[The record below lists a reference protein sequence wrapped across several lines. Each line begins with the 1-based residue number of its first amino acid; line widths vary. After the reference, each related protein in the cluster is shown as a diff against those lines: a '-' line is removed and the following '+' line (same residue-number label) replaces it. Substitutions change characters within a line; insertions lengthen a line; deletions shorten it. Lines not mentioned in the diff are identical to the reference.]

1 MLTLCGFSASNYYNK
16 VKLALLEK
24 EVPFREEL
32 AWVGE
37 TDRDASPLGKVPYLR
52 TPQGTLC
59 ESAVI
64 ADYIEAV
71 VNSEPITHS
80 ELSAEIQRV
89 TRNLQQ
95 QKQAQP
101 PAAELRRLVLER
113 LVNERAQL
121 QLAAETGIRTDA
133 TSVDLAEQA
142 VARQGGI
149 DVAELHK
156 RLAQEGT
163 TVEAFRAR
171 LRDQQTLERLYER
184 EVGNRNRVSEQD
196 LDQYLAEQQANNKD
210 PLAQDINL
218 AQLLVAL
225 PEKATAEQA
234 AALMAQAQKLRDR
247 IRNGESF
254 EALVQ
259 QVSNAERNNGGQLGL
274 RRADRYPALF
284 VQATKD
290 LPVGG
295 VSEVVRSGAGFHIL
309 KVVERRAPEKLT
321 RAVVQTRARHILL
334 RTGPNL
340 TQAQALERLAAV
352 RKRIQSGATSFAAAA
367 REMSQD
373 GSAEQ
378 GGDLGW
384 ANPGMFVPEFEE
396 VMNKLDDLEIS
407 APLVSRFGV
416 HLLQVMERRKVELNP
431 RELREMARM
440 ELRASRYDKA
450 FESWAQEVRARAFV
464 EYRDAP
470 Q

>member
-1 MLTLCGFSASNYYNK
+1 MTMNFQPRRWAFALATLVWS
-16 VKLALLEK
+16 VL
-24 EVPFREEL
+24 
-32 AWVGE
+32 
-37 TDRDASPLGKVPYLR
+37 PL
-52 TPQGTLC
+52 C
-59 ESAVI
+59 AVQAQTARA
-64 ADYIEAV
+64 ADYIVAV
-71 VNSEPITHS
+71 VNSEPITNS
-80 ELSAEIQRV
+80 ELSAEMQRV
-89 TRNLQQ
+89 ARTLQQ
-95 QKQAQP
+95 QKQAVP
-101 PAAELRRLVLER
+101 PATELRKLVLER

-121 QLAAETGIRTDA
+121 QLASETGVRTDA
-133 TSVDLAEQA
+133 ATVELAEQA
-142 VARQGGI
+142 VARQSGI

-218 AQLLVAL
+218 AQLLVAV

-234 AALMAQAQKLRDR
+234 AALLAQAQKLRDR
-247 IRNGESF
+247 IRQGESF

-259 QVSNAERNNGGQLGL
+259 QVSNAERNNGGELGL
-274 RRADRYPALF
+274 RRGDRYPALF
-284 VQATKD
+284 VQATQD

-295 VSEVVRSGAGFHIL
+295 ISEVVRSGAGFHIL

-321 RAVVQTRARHILL
+321 RSVVQTRARHILL

-340 TQAQALERLAAV
+340 TQAQAIERLAAV

-416 HLLQVMERRKVELNP
+416 HLLQVMERRRVELTP

>member
-1 MLTLCGFSASNYYNK
+1 MTMIRSSRAWALALVLSALPLCGVQAQT
-16 VKLALLEK
+16 A
-24 EVPFREEL
+24 R
-32 AWVGE
+32 A
-37 TDRDASPLGKVPYLR
+37 
-52 TPQGTLC
+52 
-59 ESAVI
+59 
-64 ADYIEAV
+64 ADYIVAV

-80 ELSAEIQRV
+80 ELNAEMQRIAH
-89 TRNLQQ
+89 TLQQ

-101 PAAELRRLVLER
+101 PAAEFKKLVLER

-121 QLAAETGIRTDA
+121 QLARESGIRMDA
-133 TSVDLAEQA
+133 ATVEQAEQA
-142 VARQGGI
+142 IARQGGI

-171 LRDQQTLERLYER
+171 LRDQQALERLYER
-184 EVGNRNRVSEQD
+184 EVSNRNRVSEQD
-196 LDQYLAEQQANNKD
+196 LDQYLSDLQAHNKD

-218 AQLLVAL
+218 AQLLVAV
-225 PEKATAEQA
+225 PEKASAEQA
-234 AALMAQAQKLRDR
+234 AALFVQTQKLLDR

-259 QVSNAERNNGGQLGL
+259 QLSAADRNNGGQLGL
-274 RRADRYPALF
+274 RRGDRYPLLF

-290 LPVGG
+290 IPVGSY
-295 VSEVVRSGAGFHIL
+295 SEVVRSGAGFHIL
-309 KVVERRAPEKLT
+309 KVVERRAPEQLT
-321 RAVVQTRARHILL
+321 RSVVQTRARHILL
-334 RTGPNL
+334 RTSPTL
-340 TQAQALERLAAV
+340 PQAAAIERLAGV
-352 RKRIQSGATSFAAAA
+352 KKRIQSGATTFAAAA

-384 ANPGMFVPEFEE
+384 AHPGMFVPEFEE
-396 VMNKLDDLEIS
+396 VMNKLDDLAIS

-416 HLLQVMERRKVELNP
+416 HLLQVMERRRVELTP

-450 FESWAQEVRARAFV
+450 FETWAQEVRARAFV
-464 EYRDAP
+464 EYRELP

>member
-1 MLTLCGFSASNYYNK
+1 MTMNIQPRQWALTLASL
-16 VKLALLEK
+16 VLSL
-24 EVPFREEL
+24 VP
-32 AWVGE
+32 
-37 TDRDASPLGKVPYLR
+37 
-52 TPQGTLC
+52 LC
-59 ESAVI
+59 AVQAQTARA
-64 ADYIEAV
+64 ADYIVAV
-71 VNSEPITHS
+71 VNSEPITNS
-80 ELSAEIQRV
+80 ELGAEVLRV
-89 TRNLQQ
+89 THNLQQ
-95 QKQAQP
+95 QKQPVP
-101 PAAELRRLVLER
+101 PATELRKLVLER
-113 LVNERAQL
+113 LINERAQL

-133 TSVDLAEQA
+133 ATVDFAEQA
-142 VARQGGI
+142 VARQGGM
-149 DVAELHK
+149 DVNELHK

-196 LDQYLAEQQANNKD
+196 LDQYLADLQANNKD
-210 PLAQDINL
+210 PFAQDINL
-218 AQLLVAL
+218 AQLLVAV
-225 PEKATAEQA
+225 PEKASAEQA
-234 AALMAQAQKLRDR
+234 ATLFLQAKKLLDR

-259 QVSNAERNNGGQLGL
+259 QYSAADRKNDGQLGL
-274 RRADRYPALF
+274 RRGDRYPAIF
-284 VQATKD
+284 VLATKD
-290 LPVGG
+290 VPVGG

-321 RAVVQTRARHILL
+321 RSVVQTHARHILL
-334 RTGPNL
+334 RTGPTL
-340 TQAQALERLAAV
+340 TQAAAIGRLAEV
-352 RKRIQSGATSFAAAA
+352 RKRILSGATTFAAAA

-384 ANPGMFVPEFEE
+384 ANPGMFVPEFDE
-396 VMNKLDDLEIS
+396 VMNKLDEQEIS
-407 APLVSRFGV
+407 TPLVSRFGV
-416 HLLQVMERRKVELNP
+416 HLVQVLERRQVDLNP

>member
-1 MLTLCGFSASNYYNK
+1 MTMNLLPRRWALSLVLSVLPLC
-16 VKLALLEK
+16 
-24 EVPFREEL
+24 
-32 AWVGE
+32 
-37 TDRDASPLGKVPYLR
+37 
-52 TPQGTLC
+52 
-59 ESAVI
+59 AVQAQSVRA
-64 ADYIEAV
+64 ADYIVAV
-71 VNSEPITHS
+71 VNAEPITHS
-80 ELSAEIQRV
+80 ELSAEMQRV
-89 TRNLQQ
+89 VRTLQQ

-101 PAAELRRLVLER
+101 PAAELRKLALER
-113 LVNERAQL
+113 LVNEHAQL

-133 TSVDLAEQA
+133 ATVDLAEQA
-142 VARQGGI
+142 VARQSGI
-149 DVAELHK
+149 DVDELHK
-156 RLAQEGT
+156 RLAQDGT
-163 TVEAFRAR
+163 TVAAFRAR

-196 LDQYLAEQQANNKD
+196 LDQYLAELQANNKD

-218 AQLLVAL
+218 AQLLVAV

-234 AALMAQAQKLRDR
+234 AALFQQAQKLLER

-259 QVSNAERNNGGQLGL
+259 QYSAAERNNGGQLGL
-274 RRADRYPALF
+274 RRGDRYPALF
-284 VQATKD
+284 VQATQAV
-290 LPVGG
+290 PVGA

-321 RAVVQTRARHILL
+321 RSVVQTHARHILL
-334 RTGPNL
+334 RPTATLP
-340 TQAQALERLAAV
+340 QAAAIERLAAV
-352 RKRIQSGATSFAAAA
+352 RKRIQSGVTSFAAAA

-396 VMNKLDDLEIS
+396 VMNKLDEQEIS

-431 RELREMARM
+431 RELREMARA